1 MMFFVGVSLARVL
14 GPGDYGVY
22 VFVMAI
28 IMILSIPV
36 IAGMPNLFVR
46 EIAKARTNNDWY
58 NVIYISK
65 WSVKILAIYCFVVT
79 IVFALVCLTYSSFD
93 YTVKWSLVPG
103 LLIIPLLAILLT
115 QGATLRG
122 TGLVLS
128 GQVPANLINPA
139 CFLILILMLTKT
151 TGLTPQVTILLKILS
166 LFIAILI
173 STILVVKYFKGGFCC
188 TNTNRKS
195 TALNSL
201 FSLTLIG
208 GFQLILD
215 NTDILLLGWL
225 ASNEEVGV
233 YRVAVQVATL
243 VVFGLHSINQ
253 ILQPQFAKLYANKD
267 YQGLQKLATL
277 SSKLIFAIAI
287 PPVLILT
294 TGGDFLIEF
303 CFGSSYKSG
312 TTALAILAFG
322 QLINASF
329 GSVGSLL
336 NMTGNEN
343 DTLKGM
349 VIAVVVNMVLN
360 ILLIPHFGIE
370 GAAFSTVISCFF
382 WNVILRN
389 SVRRR
394 LGIESCGWL
403 PRSLSTAKFYSK

>member
-1 MMFFVGVSLARVL
+1 
-14 GPGDYGVY
+14 
-22 VFVMAI
+22 
-28 IMILSIPV
+28 
-36 IAGMPNLFVR
+36 
-46 EIAKARTNNDWY
+46 
-58 NVIYISK
+58 
-65 WSVKILAIYCFVVT
+65 
-79 IVFALVCLTYSSFD
+79 
-93 YTVKWSLVPG
+93 
-103 LLIIPLLAILLT
+103 
-115 QGATLRG
+115 
-122 TGLVLS
+122 
-128 GQVPANLINPA
+128 
-139 CFLILILMLTKT
+139 
-151 TGLTPQVTILLKILS
+151 
-166 LFIAILI
+166 
-173 STILVVKYFKGGFCC
+173 
-188 TNTNRKS
+188 
-195 TALNSL
+195 
-201 FSLTLIG
+201 
-208 GFQLILD
+208 
-215 NTDILLLGWL
+215 
-225 ASNEEVGV
+225 
-233 YRVAVQVATL
+233 
-243 VVFGLHSINQ
+243 
-253 ILQPQFAKLYANKD
+253 
-267 YQGLQKLATL
+267 
-277 SSKLIFAIAI
+277 
-287 PPVLILT
+287 VLILT